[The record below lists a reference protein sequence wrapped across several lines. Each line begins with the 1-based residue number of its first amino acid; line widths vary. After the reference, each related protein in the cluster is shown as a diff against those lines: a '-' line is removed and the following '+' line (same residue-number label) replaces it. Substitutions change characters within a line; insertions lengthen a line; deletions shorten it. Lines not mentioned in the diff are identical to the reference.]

1 MSDDIFSGKKIIL
14 GITGCIAAYK
24 SAILL
29 RELIKRGAEVKVV
42 MTPSA
47 AEFIS
52 PLTLSTLSKH
62 EVIINIFPQSQKNG
76 TTLSTWHV
84 DYAVWADL
92 MIIAPST
99 VNTVAKIAHGF
110 ADNALTTLVSALRCP
125 LLIAPAADVDMYENK
140 ITQKNILTLE
150 ETGYYILHAEEGE
163 LASGLSGKGRFP
175 EIDKIIDASEIILSG
190 YKKDLTAKKILVTA
204 GPTYED
210 IDPVRFIGNRSSGK
224 MGFEIAKAA
233 FLRGA
238 DVTLISGPAK
248 EKIYPE
254 INFIKVRSANEMKKE
269 VEKELKGN
277 DVLIMSAAVADYKPS
292 TVYNKKI
299 KKEDKL
305 TSIKLTE
312 TSDILASIEKKDK
325 IVVGFALE
333 TDNELKNASQK
344 LISKNLDMIVLNSL
358 KDMKS
363 GFEVDTNKI
372 TIIKKA
378 GKQIKFPLMSKFQA
392 ANKILTEIIKTK
404 NQRIVF

>member
-24 SAILL
+24 ITFLI

-47 AEFIS
+47 AEFIT

-62 EVIINIFPQSQKNG
+62 EVIINAFPKSQKDG
-76 TTLSTWHV
+76 TDFSTWHI

-92 MIIAPST
+92 MIIAPCT
-99 VNTVAKIAHGF
+99 VNTAAKIAHGF

-125 LLIAPAADVDMYENK
+125 LLISPAADVDMYENK
-140 ITQKNILTLE
+140 ITQQNIKKLE
-150 ETGYYILHAEEGE
+150 ENGYYILQAEEGE
-163 LASGLSGKGRFP
+163 LASGLSGRGRFP
-175 EIDKIIDASEIILSG
+175 EIEKIIDAAELILSG
-190 YKKDLTAKKILVTA
+190 YNKDLKTKKILVTA

-238 DVTLISGPAK
+238 NVTVISGPVK

-254 INFIKVRSANEMKKE
+254 IKLIKIRSAAEMKKA
-269 VEKELKGN
+269 VEMQLKEN
-277 DVLIMSAAVADYKPS
+277 DILIMSAAVADYMPS
-292 TVYNKKI
+292 TISTKKI

-305 TSIKLTE
+305 TSIKLKE
-312 TSDILASIEKKDK
+312 TSDILASLEKKDK

-333 TDNELKNASQK
+333 TDNEIKNASKK
-344 LISKNLDMIVLNSL
+344 LVAKNLDMIVLNSL
-358 KDMKS
+358 KDKKS

-372 TIIKKA
+372 TIINKI
-378 GKQIKFPLMSKFQA
+378 GKQTRFPLLSKFQA
-392 ANKILTEIIKTK
+392 ANKILSEIVKIK
-404 NQRIVF
+404 NQ

>member
-1 MSDDIFSGKKIIL
+1 
-14 GITGCIAAYK
+14 
-24 SAILL
+24 
-29 RELIKRGAEVKVV
+29 
-42 MTPSA
+42 
-47 AEFIS
+47 
-52 PLTLSTLSKH
+52 
-62 EVIINIFPQSQKNG
+62 
-76 TTLSTWHV
+76 
-84 DYAVWADL
+84 
-92 MIIAPST
+92 
-99 VNTVAKIAHGF
+99 
-110 ADNALTTLVSALRCP
+110 
-125 LLIAPAADVDMYENK
+125 
-140 ITQKNILTLE
+140 
-150 ETGYYILHAEEGE
+150 
-163 LASGLSGKGRFP
+163 
-175 EIDKIIDASEIILSG
+175 
-190 YKKDLTAKKILVTA
+190 
-204 GPTYED
+204 
-210 IDPVRFIGNRSSGK
+210 